1 MRKPIVG
8 VMGPGAGATPAA
20 IETAYEVG
28 RQIALQ
34 GWVLLTGGRNTGVMH
49 AANQGAKQANGLTIG
64 ILPGVEASEASSAV
78 DIPILTGMSSARN
91 HINILSSQ
99 VIIACGMGCGTAS
112 EIALALKAAKPVIL
126 LNVEPIAQAF
136 FQQLTTVPVHCA
148 ANPTEA
154 IVISVNLLNLELT
167 QTVD

>member
-1 MRKPIVG
+1 
-8 VMGPGAGATPAA
+8 MGPGEGATPTE
-20 IETAYEVG
+20 ITTAYELG

-34 GWVLLTGGRNTGVMH
+34 GWILLTGGRNAGVMH
-49 AANQGAKQANGLTIG
+49 AASQGAKQADGLTIG
-64 ILPGVEASEASSAV
+64 ILPGSEASEVSSAV

-99 VIIACGMGCGTAS
+99 IVIACGMGCGTAS

-148 ANPTEA
+148 VDPTAA
-154 IVISVNLLNLELT
+154 IVICVNLLRHNLT
-167 QTVD
+167 QTVDEQQCR